1 MNQQRVDDVSTTLKG
16 GHLFD
21 QGSKTVER
29 APASTVLPPPRP
41 TSLGRLCQ
49 LSFPYVAALERLSI
63 PRVTKNTGVFTPVPP
78 PAPTPE
84 LHTLP
89 VVNPN
94 DMSKE
99 MLGNIRVDPP
109 RVGSASES
117 GGFSTRWFW
126 CIRSSLSDWL
136 IAAFRAVYS
145 HHTFSLNLRFDHQGR
160 KYVLFIGCER
170 VKTNE
175 LRRVIAVV

>member
-1 MNQQRVDDVSTTLKG
+1 M
-16 GHLFD
+16 
-21 QGSKTVER
+21 ER

-41 TSLGRLCQ
+41 TSLARLLH

-94 DMSKE
+94 DLSKE
-99 MLGNIRVDPP
+99 MFGNIRVDPP
-109 RVGSASES
+109 RVGFKPANPDDFPSSSVDWVLSARES
-117 GGFSTRWFW
+117 LKLVFFS
-126 CIRSSLSDWL
+126 C
-136 IAAFRAVYS
+136 V
-145 HHTFSLNLRFDHQGR
+145 
-160 KYVLFIGCER
+160 
-170 VKTNE
+170 
-175 LRRVIAVV
+175 